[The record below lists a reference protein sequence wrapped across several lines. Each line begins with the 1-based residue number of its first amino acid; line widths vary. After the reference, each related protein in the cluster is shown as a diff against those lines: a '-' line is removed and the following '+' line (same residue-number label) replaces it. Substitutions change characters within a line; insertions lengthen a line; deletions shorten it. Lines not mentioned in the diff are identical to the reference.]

1 VGAVN
6 KWRERTRLTHVS
18 AFTTLAPGWHLIRWR
33 VTRVTSV
40 DKSPLLSAAG
50 LSKDYGHVRALDSVD
65 LELHEGEITA
75 LVGDNG
81 AGKSTL
87 VGILAG
93 MVVADGGEIRL
104 NGEPVQIDSPR
115 RAYELGIAT
124 VFQDLALVNQRDVA
138 NNLFLGREPVRLGF
152 VVDHARMYREASAV
166 INRLRVGLPSVRA
179 VAGDLSG
186 GQRQSIAVARAV
198 MRGSRILLMDEP
210 TAALGARE
218 SARVFQLIRELRTSG
233 HAILLVS
240 HNIENVFNLADR
252 VIVMRLGKK
261 ISERNIS
268 ETSRGE
274 IVALIVGG
282 RAGSSG

>member
-1 VGAVN
+1 
-6 KWRERTRLTHVS
+6 
-18 AFTTLAPGWHLIRWR
+18 LAA
-33 VTRVTSV
+33 
-40 DKSPLLSAAG
+40 LSAAG
-50 LSKDYGHVRALDSVD
+50 LSKQYGHVQALDGVD

-93 MVVADGGEIRL
+93 MVAPDGGEIRL
-104 NGEPVQIDSPR
+104 HGQPVLIDSPH
-115 RAYELGIAT
+115 RAYDLGIAT

-138 NNLFLGREPVRLGF
+138 NNLFLGREPTRFGI

-166 INRLRVGLPSVRA
+166 IKRLRVGLPSVR
-179 VAGDLSG
+179 VIAGDLSG

-218 SARVFQLIRELRTSG
+218 SARVFQLIKELRASG

-240 HNIENVFNLADR
+240 HNIDNVFNLADR
-252 VIVMRLGKK
+252 VIVMRLGRKV
-261 ISERNIS
+261 SERQIG
-268 ETSRGE
+268 ETSKDE
-274 IVALIVGG
+274 IVALIIGG
-282 RAGSSG
+282 RAGNGG

>member
-1 VGAVN
+1 MG
-6 KWRERTRLTHVS
+6 LT
-18 AFTTLAPGWHLIRWR
+18 G
-33 VTRVTSV
+33 V
-40 DKSPLLSAAG
+40 DKSALLSAAG
-50 LSKDYGHVRALDSVD
+50 LSKDYGHVRALDGVD
-65 LELHEGEITA
+65 LELHGGEITA

-93 MVVADGGEIRL
+93 MVVADGGEIRV
-104 NGEPVQIDSPR
+104 NGEPVQIDSPH

-138 NNLFLGREPVRLGF
+138 NNLFLGREPVRLGI

-166 INRLRVGLPSVRA
+166 IKRLRVGLPSVRA
-179 VAGDLSG
+179 LAGNLSG

-218 SARVFQLIRELRTSG
+218 SARVFQLLRELRAAG

-240 HNIENVFNLADR
+240 HNIENVFNLVDR

-268 ETSRGE
+268 ETSRDE

-282 RAGSSG
+282 RAGGIG